1 MDFKGTNPVNQ
12 ENPVVV
18 SIIIANFMVSKVL
31 INQGSSINILYWKTL
46 QRLEVSLDTFH
57 PHAGPLLGFAG
68 KRLEIID
75 YMDLMTT
82 FNQGKLSKSF
92 TIRYLL
98 VDAYTSYFAL
108 ISKKTLNELGT
119 IVSTPHL
126 KMKFH
131 ALTKEI
137 ITIKVDQKQ
146 ARQCYVK
153 SLKVAPYPP
162 TKEPTKLHPI
172 AAEGTQVMSVDE
184 GSQIRALT
192 IYQASLG
199 DEFDIDLRD
208 ETSDK
213 GPKPVENLVD
223 KGSS

>member
-31 INQGSSINILYWKTL
+31 IDQGSSINILYWKTL

-82 FNQGKLSKSF
+82 FGQGKHSKSF

-98 VDAYTSYFAL
+98 VDVDTSYFSL
-108 ISKKTLNELGT
+108 IDRKTLNELRA
-119 IVSTPHL
+119 IVS
-126 KMKFH
+126 M
-131 ALTKEI
+131 
-137 ITIKVDQKQ
+137 
-146 ARQCYVK
+146 
-153 SLKVAPYPP
+153 PY
-162 TKEPTKLHPI
+162 
-172 AAEGTQVMSVDE
+172 
-184 GSQIRALT
+184 
-192 IYQASLG
+192 
-199 DEFDIDLRD
+199 
-208 ETSDK
+208 
-213 GPKPVENLVD
+213 
-223 KGSS
+223 